1 MGLTFF
7 GLKLETISEVRKNL
21 FTEIHEIVFHG
32 NGGYDWGTIYSLS
45 IPLRRFIYTK
55 IVDHYQTKNK
65 TSKQKDSK
73 TTTLVNPD
81 GTINKSKAT
90 QLKVPKYK

>member
-1 MGLTFF
+1 MP
-7 GLKLETISEVRKNL
+7 ETISEARQNL

-55 IVDHYQTKNK
+55 IVDHYETKNK
-65 TSKQKDSK
+65 VSQQSQSN

-81 GTINKSKAT
+81 GTINKNNIPKSN
-90 QLKVPKYK
+90 LPKYK